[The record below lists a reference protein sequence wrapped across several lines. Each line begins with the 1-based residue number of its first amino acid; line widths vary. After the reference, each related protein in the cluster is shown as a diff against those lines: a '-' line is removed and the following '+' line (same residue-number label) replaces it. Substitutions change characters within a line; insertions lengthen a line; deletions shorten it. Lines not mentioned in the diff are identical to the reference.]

1 MFVPDSTVWSFVT
14 NSPRLVRTVGR
25 DDTVRIVQFSHRRAE
40 LTAQDERRIAIG
52 LADLGMSPGD
62 IELGRPIIDQLHV
75 LPDGHLL
82 VGIREEVD
90 QDAPMFDV
98 FDPQGVFLGSLDFGF
113 PVSRRG
119 VPAIVGDTMFVVT
132 AGAFDVPYVVKVVIE
147 RGGSG
152 AGSRPTDRTALS
164 RE

>member
-1 MFVPDSTVWSFVT
+1 M
-14 NSPRLVRTVGR
+14 
-25 DDTVRIVQFSHRRAE
+25 RIVQFSHRRAE